1 MWRDAG
7 LLPRPGG
14 EGQPRTEIA
23 VAGAVAESS
32 LGLRRANLNYEQ
44 GEMEGD
50 YEQITLIFCGGNT
63 GNEAGD
69 ERGATTT
76 PNIRASFSA
85 TVSNIFTPGP
95 KGTSDHFVFL
105 IQEGL

>member
-1 MWRDAG
+1 M
-7 LLPRPGG
+7 
-14 EGQPRTEIA
+14 
-23 VAGAVAESS
+23 AGAVAESS

-50 YEQITLIFCGGNT
+50 YERITLTFCGGNT

-69 ERGATTT
+69 EHGATTT